1 MVLLLLGESSTTP
14 LSEHIARLL
23 CDTDKG
29 GSAAQLFEFGGT
41 HIGAGGAQAPQHIPD
56 GIFHISFVGNL
67 DRPPL

>member
-1 MVLLLLGESSTTP
+1 M
-14 LSEHIARLL
+14 ARLL

-41 HIGAGGAQAPQHIPD
+41 HIGAGGAESPQHIPD